1 MSILWKGLCCQNPG
15 SCSQSRRVYFMN
27 TLTQAASKRLYYRK
41 AESSQHR
48 CWEQEKELPLFQLLH
63 GGFYFLRTGIP
74 TWDLDIIHFSHWPC
88 PITYIRPYS
97 IRAKTGVLE
106 VAMPYKFY
114 GYFVLLSPRLG
125 VSTLYIFLLTIT
137 CIGQGL
143 MSTFT

>member
-1 MSILWKGLCCQNPG
+1 MLPESGFLFTEPKSVLHEHTNTG
-15 SCSQSRRVYFMN
+15 SKQKTLLQESRKLPAQMLGAEER
-27 TLTQAASKRLYYRK
+27 AA
-41 AESSQHR
+41 
-48 CWEQEKELPLFQLLH
+48 PFQLFH

-74 TWDLDIIHFSHWPC
+74 TWDLDIIRFSHWPC

-97 IRAKTGVLE
+97 IRPKTGVLE